1 MGLAWAGSYKYD
13 MSTKSRLSS
22 FPRVAWKRD
31 PTCFFSTACH
41 SGQKDYAK
49 TLRGGEN
56 EGESDLL
63 ARTFQV
69 LSIMN
74 IYQ

>member
-1 MGLAWAGSYKYD
+1 ML
-13 MSTKSRLSS
+13 
-22 FPRVAWKRD
+22 
-31 PTCFFSTACH
+31 FSTACH
-41 SGQKDYAK
+41 SGQNDYAK
-49 TLRGGEN
+49 TLRVGEN